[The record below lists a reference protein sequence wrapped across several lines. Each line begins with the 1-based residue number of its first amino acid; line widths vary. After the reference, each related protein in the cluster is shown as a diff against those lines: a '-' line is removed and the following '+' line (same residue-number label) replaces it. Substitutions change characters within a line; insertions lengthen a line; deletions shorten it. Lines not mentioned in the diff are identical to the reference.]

1 MTVRE
6 LREILEEYDGEMEVV
21 ITDVRA
27 DDVSDIDKVM
37 INVKK
42 DNPRLALI
50 LEEY

>member
-6 LREILEEYDGEMEVV
+6 LREILEEYDGEMEIV
-21 ITDVRA
+21 ISDVRGN
-27 DDVSDIDKVM
+27 DVSEIDKVM

-50 LEEY
+50 PEC